1 MADIGLFGGTFDPVH
16 HGHLQCAAAARAEA
30 GIDRIVFIPSAR
42 PPHKNRDGICN
53 FVHRLSMLEIV
64 VKPFDYCSVSDL
76 ERERS
81 YPSYTFDTWNIFRKN
96 TPPSTKHFF
105 IIGCDAF
112 LEIKSW
118 YRWQAV
124 IARIDFI
131 IVIRPGYNTSRLYQ
145 FLAQNGFTVEKQKFD
160 HMVQPQWQQQYKASH
175 YQNRRHFLLGYQ
187 EANQAEPAVETSCRK
202 RCRCLYPRS
211 FVVSLKDFCQ
221 FCFEL
226 FLNGY
231 KMSYSE

>member
-30 GIDRIVFIPSAR
+30 GIDHIVFIPSAR

-53 FVHRLSMLEIV
+53 FVHRLSMLEIA
-64 VKPFDYCSVSDL
+64 VKPLDYCSVSDL
-76 ERERS
+76 ERERP

-96 TPPSTKHFF
+96 APPCTNHFF

-131 IVIRPGYNTSRLYQ
+131 IVIRPGYNISKLYT
-145 FLAQNGFTVEKQKFD
+145 FLAQNGFTGEKKGSTKWFNLSGTNSIKLLTTTTDDISSSEIRRRIRQGLPWKHLVARDVGAYILD
-160 HMVQPQWQQQYKASH
+160 HS
-175 YQNRRHFLLGYQ
+175 
-187 EANQAEPAVETSCRK
+187 
-202 RCRCLYPRS
+202 LYR
-211 FVVSLKDFCQ
+211 
-221 FCFEL
+221 
-226 FLNGY
+226 
-231 KMSYSE
+231 